1 MRVASVSFT
10 YATRPSITLRASRA
24 SERYVRPAVDA
35 HSLNIPFP
43 LLLSLLRRFRS
54 VHGIG
59 AKDFIILHTDT
70 VNYFE
75 AHAPIRGRANELRR
89 IIPNAPEFPQHL
101 VLCPTNNWTKSR
113 ICFIMKHAPFQF
125 SAPDIRR
132 AADADRALAGGHGH
146 APAGRPALPDRSCRR
161 HRPARDRHRR
171 RNQHQPQDC
180 TPLERTFCRAR
191 ITQPVGDRSWPW
203 P

>member
-1 MRVASVSFT
+1 MTLCLESSQEFFRYIHALGDRTKEYLQQFT
-10 YATRPSITLRASRA
+10 QALSPDNTIAFNADRQKLATLRLTWF
-24 SERYVRPAVDA
+24 EFHRYARPAVDA

-54 VHGIG
+54 VQGIG

-101 VLCPTNNWTKSR
+101 
-113 ICFIMKHAPFQF
+113 A
-125 SAPDIRR
+125 
-132 AADADRALAGGHGH
+132 
-146 APAGRPALPDRSCRR
+146 
-161 HRPARDRHRR
+161 
-171 RNQHQPQDC
+171 
-180 TPLERTFCRAR
+180 
-191 ITQPVGDRSWPW
+191 
-203 P
+203 